1 MASPVFKTGV
11 TRLSRAWWVRFPHSP
26 ARFFFIACVLLSA
39 IAPAAVSAQRA
50 DSTRVGATSPSSKP
64 KVVAAPDS
72 FSLLPISPRRAF
84 LTALAAPGYMQI
96 KFGRPKAATIFLAA
110 EAGGIGMAIKSKH
123 DLNLA
128 KAAKLDS
135 VFTPVLD
142 DLGKPVIDSVTG
154 KPKNTA
160 ALRNQNLADRVKARR
175 THFEDWIAAL
185 VFNHLFAG
193 ADAFVAANLQDFNT
207 NVNVAST
214 DRGVQILARVFW

>member
-11 TRLSRAWWVRFPHSP
+11 TRLSRVRWVRFPHSP
-26 ARFFFIACVLLSA
+26 ASFFLVLFALSLA
-39 IAPAAVSAQRA
+39 SAPSRASAQRA
-50 DSTRVGATSPSSKP
+50 DSAAVGVKPPPATP
-64 KVVAAPDS
+64 KAAALPDS
-72 FSLLPISPRRAF
+72 FSRLPISPRRAF
-84 LTALAAPGYMQI
+84 LTSLVAPGYMQLRF
-96 KFGRPKAATIFLAA
+96 KRPKAATIFLAA

-128 KAAKLDS
+128 KAAKLDT
-135 VFTPVLD
+135 VYTPVLD
-142 DLGKPVIDSVTG
+142 DLGKPVIDSVSG
-154 KPKNTA
+154 KPKTTA

-207 NVNVAST
+207 NVNVTST
-214 DRGVQILARVFW
+214 DKGVQILAKVFW